1 MTQSKPVIR
10 PMTEADLPRVL
21 ELEQRCFP
29 DPWTEGVFR
38 SSMADELE
46 LWLVCEQDGLVLGYA
61 GMQSVLDEGY
71 IDNIA
76 VDPAARRQHI
86 ATALLEAM
94 EAEAQRRELAFLS
107 LEVRAGNDPAIALY
121 TRFGFETLG
130 RRPGYYLR
138 PKEDA
143 LIMTKYYNKVEAP

>member
-1 MTQSKPVIR
+1 MTQSEFLIR
-10 PMTEADLPRVL
+10 PMTEADLPRIL

-29 DPWTEGVFR
+29 DPWTVGVFR

-46 LWLVCEQDGLVLGYA
+46 LWLVCEQDGRILGYA

-76 VDPAARRQHI
+76 VCPAARRRG
-86 ATALLEAM
+86 AASALLAAM
-94 EAEAQRRELAFLS
+94 ETEAAARQLSFLS
-107 LEVRAGNDPAIALY
+107 LEVRAGNAPAIALY
-121 TRFGFETLG
+121 TRFGFQLIG
-130 RRPGYYLR
+130 KRPGYYLR

-143 LIMTKYYNKVEAP
+143 LIMTKYYAL